1 MTERA
6 ARHVRRTR
14 ERFDIGPSHWLW
26 RGDVLEIGLR
36 EWSVPIPRAVRG
48 TLRVRPEALTS
59 FHAPL
64 DAAGR
69 HVWSPIAPCA
79 RIEVAMESPELRWTG
94 DAYIDSNEGSEPIGR
109 AFRRWDWLRTASADG
124 STAVVYDVQPHAEP
138 PRLITRNFAPDGTD
152 TPFEAPAHQALPRAP
167 VWRIDRQVHAEG
179 QAHVVRT
186 LEDTPFYAR
195 SLLRM
200 QVAGQPVSAVHETFD
215 ATRLERRVVQSML
228 PWRMPRRV

>member
-1 MTERA
+1 MRDPDASPEEHCAVNVCLYSPGASRWTMTERG

-79 RIEVAMESPELRWTG
+79 RIEVALESPELRWTG
-94 DAYIDSNEGSEPIGR
+94 DAYIDSK
-109 AFRRWDWLRTASADG
+109 L
-124 STAVVYDVQPHAEP
+124 
-138 PRLITRNFAPDGTD
+138 
-152 TPFEAPAHQALPRAP
+152 
-167 VWRIDRQVHAEG
+167 
-179 QAHVVRT
+179 
-186 LEDTPFYAR
+186 
-195 SLLRM
+195 
-200 QVAGQPVSAVHETFD
+200 
-215 ATRLERRVVQSML
+215 
-228 PWRMPRRV
+228 